1 MKPKSLSGRVEIY
14 IGKDLKKAVIDSG
27 LNLSQFVREKLEEYF
42 KAHGIE
48 IKREEPELV
57 LLVRCPSCGFKNRTS
72 SIRFVRCKRCKTLFR
87 VYLKRGRSR
96 IEKILKGDRSLL
108 FKKKYNEVY
117 GKGGW

>member
-1 MKPKSLSGRVEIY
+1 MKSKSLSGRVEIY

-57 LLVRCPSCGFKNRTS
+57 LLVRCPSYGFKNPPKGTI
-72 SIRFVRCKRCKTLFR
+72 SIENAQENLAKFVLGIK
-87 VYLKRGRSR
+87 
-96 IEKILKGDRSLL
+96 
-108 FKKKYNEVY
+108 N
-117 GKGGW
+117 